1 MEVKGEL
8 LEQVGD
14 FTFALIA
21 SWFGYGFIG
30 DRADHCELH
39 LDTIFAG
46 KGTID
51 VIKSKGATSTDL
63 NF

>member
-1 MEVKGEL
+1 LKQSIEVKGEL

-30 DRADHCELH
+30 DHADHCEHILIPY
-39 LDTIFAG
+39 LLE
-46 KGTID
+46 KE
-51 VIKSKGATSTDL
+51 L
-63 NF
+63 